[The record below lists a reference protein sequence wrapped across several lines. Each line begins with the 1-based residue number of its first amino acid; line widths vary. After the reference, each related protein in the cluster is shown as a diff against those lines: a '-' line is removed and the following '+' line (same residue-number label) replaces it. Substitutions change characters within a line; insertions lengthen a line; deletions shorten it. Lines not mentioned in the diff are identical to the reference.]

1 MDTGKSILIL
11 KKALAAAAVLLG
23 AVSAAAQVVITN
35 VAVVNVTP
43 AGFSVVASVSP
54 ALASTSNVT
63 VSVFA
68 DPGGASSLAGQV
80 GVEYYPLNSGDPTAT
95 NAYGTLLSLAALRQD
110 SMNLGLIYARVSSCA
125 PGTTYY
131 YQITVTETNGQS
143 AAWPPGGPLP
153 SATTAQE
160 NSFVVQ
166 SQQLL
171 VTLNDASPPGS
182 ILTLSTSNSASVL
195 AAVVGDGAGANQ
207 AFFNLNDLIAASGGT
222 NYAPLGAQLFSASVL
237 GASSPGLTQ
246 TYDLI
251 FSNTFAV
258 GQTGDVTLGTLSPTI
273 SLGTGV
279 MLAGGSGSV
288 PITLDAQS
296 ALVGLAFNVVIP
308 TNLFTSISV
317 QATSPALNAASLE
330 VLLPDLLR
338 LSFAAASGQNLLGS
352 QQIALLNLTA
362 ASNQPTVVLPLSL
375 LKPLG
380 TNADASVSNLF
391 TLQAGSAII
400 LGPQPLLQMQ
410 LVAGSRNLVLYGIPG
425 QSYQIQESANLAQ
438 AGGWSNYLLVPMTNL
453 TQVFANL
460 DPAPAALFFRAY
472 VLNADPP
479 LLQGALSGGN
489 FSLLAYGLSGR
500 NYTLQSSSNLS
511 ATVAWHPLLSYTL
524 TNTFQFFTNLGPTSP
539 AFYRI
544 KKQ

>member
-1 MDTGKSILIL
+1 MTMLSKQKLRGAGLACWL
-11 KKALAAAAVLLG
+11 LAAWPAC
-23 AVSAAAQVVITN
+23 AQVVLTN

-54 ALASTSNVT
+54 ALASTSNVA

-68 DPGGASSLAGQV
+68 DPGGATSLAGQV

-131 YQITVTETNGQS
+131 YQITVTETNGPS
-143 AAWPPGGPLP
+143 AVWPPGGPLP

-160 NSFVVQ
+160 NSFVMQ

-222 NYAPLGAQLFSASVL
+222 NYAPLGAQVFSASVL
-237 GASSPGLTQ
+237 GAASPGLTQ

-258 GQTGDVTLGTLSPTI
+258 GQAGDVTLGTLSPTI
-273 SLGTGV
+273 ALGTGV

-308 TNLFTSISV
+308 TNLFTSISL
-317 QATSPALNAASLE
+317 QATSPALNAVSLTP
-330 VLLPDLLR
+330 LQPDLLR
-338 LSFAAASGQNLLGS
+338 LSFTAASGENLLGS

-362 ASNQPTVVLPLSL
+362 ASNQPTALLPLAL
-375 LKPLG
+375 RKPLG

-438 AGGWSNYLLVPMTNL
+438 AGGWTNYLLVPMTNL

-460 DPAPAALFFRAY
+460 DPAPATLFFRAY

-489 FSLLAYGLSGR
+489 FTLLAYGLSGT

-511 ATVAWHPLLSYTL
+511 GTVAWNPLLSYTL
-524 TNTFQFFTNLGPTSP
+524 TNTFQLFTNLGSTSP

>member
-1 MDTGKSILIL
+1 MTMLSKQKLRGAGLACWL
-11 KKALAAAAVLLG
+11 LAAWPAC
-23 AVSAAAQVVITN
+23 AQVVITN